1 MAGASYNPPNS
12 AQPQTVCPRCEA
24 AMPASASFCPGCGRS
39 KQPISSAERLA
50 AASGYFTLLPAAV
63 LLFLPAFRN
72 SRFVRFH
79 AWQSILLWG
88 VFFLAALTGILVSNI
103 AAAVALLLLGILG
116 SLGMFFLW
124 IVLSLKAWQGEHFEL
139 PLFGQLAERLG

>member
-1 MAGASYNPPNS
+1 M
-12 AQPQTVCPRCEA
+12 
-24 AMPASASFCPGCGRS
+24 MPLTAEERLASAS
-39 KQPISSAERLA
+39 A
-50 AASGYFTLLPAAV
+50 YFTLLPAIV
-63 LLFLPAFRN
+63 LLLVPVFRK

-88 VFFLAALTGILVSNI
+88 VFLLASITGILISNI

-124 IVLSLKAWQGEHFEL
+124 AVLSLKAWQGERFEL
-139 PLFGQLAERLG
+139 PWFGSLAERLG

>member
-1 MAGASYNPPNS
+1 MPAGA
-12 AQPQTVCPRCEA
+12 A
-24 AMPASASFCPGCGRS
+24 FCAGCGHS
-39 KQPISSAERLA
+39 MQPLAQAERLA
-50 AASGYFTLLPAAV
+50 AASGYFTLVPAVV
-63 LLFLPAFRN
+63 LLFLPAFRK

-88 VFFLAALTGILVSNI
+88 VFFLASLTGILLSNI
-103 AAAVALLLLGILG
+103 AAAVVLLLLGILG

-124 IVLSLKAWQGEHFEL
+124 AVLSLKAWQGVRFEL

>member
-1 MAGASYNPPNS
+1 MAGASYSPPNS
-12 AQPQTVCPRCEA
+12 APAETTCPRCETS
-24 AMPASASFCPGCGRS
+24 MPAGAAFCPGCGHS
-39 KQPISSAERLA
+39 MKPLSSVERLA
-50 AASGYFTLLPAAV
+50 AAGGYFTLVPAAV

-88 VFFLAALTGILVSNI
+88 MFFLAALIGILLSNI
-103 AAAVALLLLGILG
+103 AAGVTLLLLGILG

-124 IVLSLKAWQGEHFEL
+124 IVLSLKAWQGERFEL
-139 PLFGQLAERLG
+139 PLFGLLAGRLG